1 MKKTMEMETRKKEKM
16 KTTGPGNR
24 RKSDQTL
31 QKHLVSQIMRLFLI
45 SVITLII
52 VSGIFMYF
60 SNINTLHEMTNVAL
74 NSTSSAVERTLH
86 TLEVNAMNVAALE
99 TIRDT
104 GASKEEKL
112 EAMEGVRLQ
121 NEYDEVG
128 FVELDGKGYSNYG
141 DFDFNDQFHF
151 QATSKG
157 EVFVGEPI
165 INRLNGDIIIIS
177 GAPVYNDAK
186 IVGTVYIVDLVA
198 SVNDKIG
205 EITFGKTGRAYI
217 INKDG
222 TVIFHKDEQKIAE
235 EANAITLKETDRSYA
250 SLAKATKKILA
261 STQAGTITYWQ
272 GGKSMFAAYCP
283 VKGHE
288 DWRLIMTAPNSEFVS
303 VVFISVIV
311 NSCIGILLLVI
322 SIVLMKRRIQDII
335 YPVDLVTKRLVK
347 LAEGDLKTPVE
358 VINTGDELAVLS
370 KNLGETIQSLNL
382 YISDITR
389 VLAQLSSG
397 NLDIQTEASFAGDFV
412 SLKESIDTIIHSLN
426 ETMTQMNGAADLVA
440 DHSDGTSQGAKNLA
454 DSTTDQ
460 ASVLEELTA
469 SILSVSDQVKLT
481 ADNASRANERSKEA
495 EKNVVVCNEQM
506 QSMIQAM
513 ADIKEGSAKISDII
527 KNIESIAEQTNLL
540 SLNAAIEAA
549 RAGEAG
555 RGFSVVAEEVRSL
568 AEESAKAAQNTA
580 KLITKSIETVE
591 NGTSIVNATAES
603 LTQVVS
609 NTSEITGIISEI
621 ADAAREQA
629 TAIEQINTG
638 FEQMSNAVTTNSMT
652 AQESASSSEELAA
665 QAQNLKELIGRFSLK
680 NE

>member
-1 MKKTMEMETRKKEKM
+1 MKMRNGIQAAKKEK
-16 KTTGPGNR
+16 KQN
-24 RKSDQTL
+24 SDQTL
-31 QKHLVSQIMRLFLI
+31 QKRLVSQVMRLFLI
-45 SVITLII
+45 TVITLIV
-52 VSGIFMYF
+52 VSGVFMYL
-60 SNINTLHEMTNVAL
+60 SNMNTLHDMANVAM
-74 NSTSSAVERTLH
+74 NSTSSAVEQTLH

-99 TIRDT
+99 TIKDMQ
-104 GASKEEKL
+104 ASKEEKL
-112 EAMEGVRLQ
+112 DAMEGVRIQ
-121 NEYDEVG
+121 NNYDEVG

-141 DFDFNDQFHF
+141 DFDFNDQLHF

-157 EVFVGEPI
+157 NVFVGEPI
-165 INRLNGDIIIIS
+165 VNRLNGDVIIIS
-177 GAPVYNDAK
+177 GAPVYNDST

-222 TVIFHKDEQKIAE
+222 TVIFHKDEQKIADGE
-235 EANAITLKETDRSYA
+235 NAVLLQETDRKYA
-250 SLAKATKKILA
+250 SLARATKKILS
-261 STQAGTITYWQ
+261 STEAGTITYRQ
-272 GGKSMFAAYCP
+272 SGKSMFAAYCP

-288 DWRLIMTAPNSEFVS
+288 DWRLIMTAPTSEFTS
-303 VVFISVIV
+303 VVLISLLVNSVIG
-311 NSCIGILLLVI
+311 IILLMV
-322 SIVLMKRRIQDII
+322 SIWLMKRQIKDII
-335 YPVDLVTKRLVK
+335 YPVDLVTRRLVK

-358 VINTGDELAVLS
+358 DINTGDEFAVLS

-397 NLDIQTEASFAGDFV
+397 NLDIQTEASFTGDFV
-412 SLKESIDTIIHSLN
+412 SLKESIDTIIGSLN
-426 ETMTQMNGAADLVA
+426 ETMAQMNSAADLVA

-481 ADNASRANERSKEA
+481 AENASKANQRSKEA
-495 EKNVVVCNEQM
+495 EKNVEDCNLQM

-568 AEESAKAAQNTA
+568 AEESAQAAQNTA

-591 NGTSIVNATAES
+591 NGTNIVNATARS
-603 LTQVVS
+603 LSQVVS

-638 FEQMSNAVTTNSMT
+638 FEQMSDAVTTNSMT

-665 QAQNLKELIGRFSLK
+665 QAQNLKELVGRFSLK
-680 NE
+680 NR

>member
-1 MKKTMEMETRKKEKM
+1 MKMSNGIKAVKKEK
-16 KTTGPGNR
+16 KQN
-24 RKSDQTL
+24 SDQTL
-31 QKHLVSQIMRLFLI
+31 QKRLVSQVMRLFLI
-45 SVITLII
+45 TVIILIV
-52 VSGIFMYF
+52 VSGVFMYL
-60 SNINTLHEMTNVAL
+60 SNMNTLHDMANVAM

-86 TLEVNAMNVAALE
+86 TLEVNAMNVATLE
-99 TIRDT
+99 TIKDT
-104 GASKEEKL
+104 QASKEEKL
-112 EAMEGVRLQ
+112 DAMEGVRIQ
-121 NEYDEVG
+121 NNYDEVG

-141 DFDFNDQFHF
+141 DFDFNDQLHF
-151 QATSKG
+151 QTTSKG
-157 EVFVGEPI
+157 NVFVGEPI
-165 INRLNGDIIIIS
+165 VNRLNGDVIIIS
-177 GAPVYNDAK
+177 GAPVYNDDT

-205 EITFGKTGRAYI
+205 EITFGKTGHAYI

-222 TVIFHKDEQKIAE
+222 TVIFHKDEQKIADGD
-235 EANAITLKETDRSYA
+235 NALLLQETDRKYA
-250 SLAKATKKILA
+250 SLARATKKIL
-261 STQAGTITYWQ
+261 SSDEAGTITYRQ
-272 GGKSMFAAYCP
+272 NGKSMFAAYCP

-288 DWRLIMTAPNSEFVS
+288 DWRLIMTAPTSEFTS
-303 VVFISVIV
+303 VVLISVFV
-311 NSCIGILLLVI
+311 NSVIGIILLMV
-322 SIVLMKRRIQDII
+322 SIWLMKRQIKDII
-335 YPVDLVTKRLVK
+335 YPVDLVTRRLVK

-358 VINTGDELAVLS
+358 DINTGDEFAVLS

-397 NLDIQTEASFAGDFV
+397 NLDIQTEASFTGDFV
-412 SLKESIDTIIHSLN
+412 SLKESIDTIISSLN
-426 ETMTQMNGAADLVA
+426 ETMAQMNSAADLVA

-481 ADNASRANERSKEA
+481 AENASKANQRSKEA
-495 EKNVVVCNEQM
+495 EKNVEDCNRQM

-568 AEESAKAAQNTA
+568 AEESAQAAQNTA

-591 NGTSIVNATAES
+591 NGTSIVNATAQS
-603 LTQVVS
+603 LSQVVS

-638 FEQMSNAVTTNSMT
+638 FEQMSDAVTTNSMT

-665 QAQNLKELIGRFSLK
+665 QAQNLKELVGRFSLK
-680 NE
+680 NM

>member
-1 MKKTMEMETRKKEKM
+1 MKMRNGIQAAKKEK
-16 KTTGPGNR
+16 KQN
-24 RKSDQTL
+24 SDQTL
-31 QKHLVSQIMRLFLI
+31 QKRLVSQVMRLFLI
-45 SVITLII
+45 TVITLIV
-52 VSGIFMYF
+52 VSGVFMYL
-60 SNINTLHEMTNVAL
+60 SNMNTLHDMANVAM
-74 NSTSSAVERTLH
+74 NSTSSAVEQTLH

-99 TIRDT
+99 TIKDT
-104 GASKEEKL
+104 QASKEEKL
-112 EAMEGVRLQ
+112 DAMEGVRIQ
-121 NEYDEVG
+121 NNYDEVG

-141 DFDFNDQFHF
+141 DFDFNDQLHF

-157 EVFVGEPI
+157 NVFVGEPI
-165 INRLNGDIIIIS
+165 VNRLNGDVIIIS
-177 GAPVYNDAK
+177 GAPVYNDST

-222 TVIFHKDEQKIAE
+222 TVIFHKDEQKIADGE
-235 EANAITLKETDRSYA
+235 NAVLLQETDRKYA
-250 SLAKATKKILA
+250 SLARATKKILS
-261 STQAGTITYWQ
+261 STEAGTITYRQ
-272 GGKSMFAAYCP
+272 SGKSMFAAYCP

-288 DWRLIMTAPNSEFVS
+288 DWRLIMTAPTSEFTS
-303 VVFISVIV
+303 VVLISLLVNSVIG
-311 NSCIGILLLVI
+311 IILLMV
-322 SIVLMKRRIQDII
+322 SIWLMKRQIKDII
-335 YPVDLVTKRLVK
+335 YPVDLVTRRLVK

-358 VINTGDELAVLS
+358 DINTGDEFAVLS

-397 NLDIQTEASFAGDFV
+397 NLDIQTEASFTGDFV
-412 SLKESIDTIIHSLN
+412 SLKESIDTIIGSLN
-426 ETMTQMNGAADLVA
+426 ETMAQMNSAADLVA

-481 ADNASRANERSKEA
+481 AENASKANQRSKEA
-495 EKNVVVCNEQM
+495 EKNVEDCNRQM

-568 AEESAKAAQNTA
+568 AEESAQAAQNTA

-591 NGTSIVNATAES
+591 NGTNIVNATARS
-603 LTQVVS
+603 LSQVVS

-638 FEQMSNAVTTNSMT
+638 FEQMSDAVTTNSMT

-665 QAQNLKELIGRFSLK
+665 QAQNLKELVGRFSLK
-680 NE
+680 NM

>member
-1 MKKTMEMETRKKEKM
+1 MKMRNGIQAAKKEK
-16 KTTGPGNR
+16 KQN
-24 RKSDQTL
+24 SDQTL
-31 QKHLVSQIMRLFLI
+31 QKRLVSQVMRLFLI
-45 SVITLII
+45 TVITLIV
-52 VSGIFMYF
+52 VSGVFMYL
-60 SNINTLHEMTNVAL
+60 SNMNTLHDMANVAM
-74 NSTSSAVERTLH
+74 NSTSSAVEQTLH

-99 TIRDT
+99 MIKDT
-104 GASKEEKL
+104 QASKEEKL
-112 EAMEGVRLQ
+112 DAMEGVRIQ
-121 NEYDEVG
+121 NNYDEVG

-141 DFDFNDQFHF
+141 DFDFNDQLHF

-157 EVFVGEPI
+157 NVFVGEPI
-165 INRLNGDIIIIS
+165 VNRLNGDVIIIS
-177 GAPVYNDAK
+177 GAPVYNDST

-222 TVIFHKDEQKIAE
+222 TVIFHKDEQKIADGE
-235 EANAITLKETDRSYA
+235 NAVLLQETDRKYA
-250 SLAKATKKILA
+250 SLARATKKILS
-261 STQAGTITYWQ
+261 STEAGTITYRQ
-272 GGKSMFAAYCP
+272 SGKSMFAAYCP

-288 DWRLIMTAPNSEFVS
+288 DWRLIMTAPTSEFTS
-303 VVFISVIV
+303 VVLISLLVNSVIG
-311 NSCIGILLLVI
+311 IILLMV
-322 SIVLMKRRIQDII
+322 SIWLMKRQIKDII
-335 YPVDLVTKRLVK
+335 YPVDLVTRRLVK

-358 VINTGDELAVLS
+358 DINTGDEFAVLS

-397 NLDIQTEASFAGDFV
+397 NLDIQTEASFTGDFV
-412 SLKESIDTIIHSLN
+412 SLKESIDTIIGSLN
-426 ETMTQMNGAADLVA
+426 ETMAQMNSAADLVA

-481 ADNASRANERSKEA
+481 AENVSKANQRSKEA
-495 EKNVVVCNEQM
+495 EKNVEDCNRQM

-568 AEESAKAAQNTA
+568 AEESAQAAQNTA

-591 NGTSIVNATAES
+591 NGTNIVNATARS
-603 LTQVVS
+603 LSQVVS

-638 FEQMSNAVTTNSMT
+638 FEQMSDAVTTNSMT

-665 QAQNLKELIGRFSLK
+665 QAQNLKELVGRFSLK
-680 NE
+680 NR